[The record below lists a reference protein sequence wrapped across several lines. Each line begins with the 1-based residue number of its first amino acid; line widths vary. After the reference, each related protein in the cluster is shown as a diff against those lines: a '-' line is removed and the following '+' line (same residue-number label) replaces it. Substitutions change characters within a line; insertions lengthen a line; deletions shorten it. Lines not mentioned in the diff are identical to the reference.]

1 MKMKTILFHG
11 PSGSGKDTQVELLVE
26 KFEIEKI
33 GTGDMFRQMYS
44 EGDIDAIKA
53 YEYWHVGKFVPNDLT
68 YKMFSKW
75 LAKFNQEKDWIL
87 VSVVRDIGQVPLL
100 DELLAQYGRKVDVFL
115 HLKLSEEMAIE
126 RRTLRWTCPRC
137 SATYHK
143 KYKKEK
149 VEGYCDKCGMKLIQ
163 REDDTVERTKSL
175 FYEYQRTI
183 TPILTEYSKRG
194 IIKEVNASPSIEE
207 IHQEIIKQLNL

>member
-1 MKMKTILFHG
+1 MKTILFHG
-11 PSGSGKDTQVELLVE
+11 PSGSGKDTQVELLEE

-33 GTGDMFRQMYS
+33 GTGEMFRQMYS

-53 YEYWHVGKFVPNDLT
+53 YEYWHVGKFVPNELT

-75 LAKFNQEKDWIL
+75 LAKFNQEKDWML

-100 DELLAQYGRKVDVFL
+100 DELLAQYGRKLDVFL

-143 KYKKEK
+143 KYKRET

-163 REDDTVERTKSL
+163 REDDTLERTKSL
-175 FYEYQRTI
+175 YNEYQRTI
-183 TPILTEYSKRG
+183 APILIEYSNRG
-194 IIKEVNASPSIEE
+194 IVKEVDASPSIDE
-207 IHQEIIKQLNL
+207 IHQEIIRQLNL

>member
-1 MKMKTILFHG
+1 MKTILFHG

-44 EGDIDAIKA
+44 EGDIDAIEA

-163 REDDTVERTKSL
+163 REDDTVDRTKSL
-175 FYEYQRTI
+175 FDEYQRTI
-183 TPILTEYSKRG
+183 TPILTEYSNRG
-194 IIKEVNASPSIEE
+194 IVKEVDASPSIEE
-207 IHQEIIKQLNL
+207 IHQEIIRQLNL

>member
-1 MKMKTILFHG
+1 MRTILFHG

-33 GTGDMFRQMYS
+33 GTGDMFRTMYS

-53 YEYWHVGKFVPNDLT
+53 YEYWHLGKFVPNDLT

-87 VSVVRDIGQVPLL
+87 VSVVRDIGQVPML
-100 DELLAQYGRKVDVFL
+100 DELLAQYGRKLDVFL

-137 SATYHK
+137 SSTYHK

-163 REDDTVERTKSL
+163 REDDTLDRTKSL
-175 FYEYQRTI
+175 YNEYQKTI
-183 TPILTEYSKRG
+183 APILIEYSNRG
-194 IIKEVNASPSIEE
+194 IVKEVDASPSIDE

>member
-1 MKMKTILFHG
+1 MKTILFHG
-11 PSGSGKDTQVELLVE
+11 PSGSGKDTQVELLVD

-33 GTGDMFRQMYS
+33 GTGDMFRTMYS

-53 YEYWHVGKFVPNDLT
+53 YEYWRQGKFVPNDLT

-100 DELLAQYGRKVDVFL
+100 DELLTQYGRKLDIFL

-137 SATYHK
+137 GATYHK
-143 KYKKEK
+143 KYKKER
-149 VEGYCDKCGMKLIQ
+149 VEGYCDKCGMKLSQ
-163 REDDTVERTKSL
+163 REDDTLERTKSL
-175 FYEYQRTI
+175 YNEYQKTI
-183 TPILTEYSKRG
+183 TPILEEYSKRG
-194 IIKEVNASPSIEE
+194 IVKEVDASPSIEE
-207 IHQEIIKQLNL
+207 IHNKIIKQLNL

>member
-1 MKMKTILFHG
+1 MKTILFHG
-11 PSGSGKDTQVELLVE
+11 PSGSGKDTQVELLEE

-33 GTGDMFRQMYS
+33 GTGEMFRQMYS

-53 YEYWHVGKFVPNDLT
+53 YEYWHVGKFVPNELT

-75 LAKFNQEKDWIL
+75 LTKFNQEKDWML

-100 DELLAQYGRKVDVFL
+100 DELLAQYGRKLDVFL

-143 KYKKEK
+143 KYKRET

-163 REDDTVERTKSL
+163 REDDTLERTKSL
-175 FYEYQRTI
+175 YNEYQRTI
-183 TPILTEYSKRG
+183 APILIEYSNRG
-194 IIKEVNASPSIEE
+194 IVKEVDASPSIDE
-207 IHQEIIKQLNL
+207 IHQEIIRQLNL

>member
-163 REDDTVERTKSL
+163 RR
-175 FYEYQRTI
+175 
-183 TPILTEYSKRG
+183 
-194 IIKEVNASPSIEE
+194 
-207 IHQEIIKQLNL
+207 

>member
-44 EGDIDAIKA
+44 EGDKDAIKA

>member
-183 TPILTEYSKRG
+183 TPILTEYSNRG
-194 IIKEVNASPSIEE
+194 IVKEVDASPSIEE
-207 IHQEIIKQLNL
+207 IHQEIIRQLNL

>member
-1 MKMKTILFHG
+1 MKTILFHG
-11 PSGSGKDTQVELLVE
+11 PSGSGKDTQVELLEE

-33 GTGDMFRQMYS
+33 GTGEMFRQMYS

-53 YEYWHVGKFVPNDLT
+53 YEYWHVGKFVPNELT

-75 LAKFNQEKDWIL
+75 LTKFNQEKDWML

-100 DELLAQYGRKVDVFL
+100 DELLAQYGRKLDVYL

-143 KYKKEK
+143 KYKRET

-163 REDDTVERTKSL
+163 REDDTLERTKSL
-175 FYEYQRTI
+175 YNEYQRTI
-183 TPILTEYSKRG
+183 APILIEYSNRG
-194 IIKEVNASPSIEE
+194 IVKEVDASPSIDE
-207 IHQEIIKQLNL
+207 IHQEIIRQLNL

>member
-44 EGDIDAIKA
+44 EGDIDAIEA

-163 REDDTVERTKSL
+163 REDDTVDRTKSL
-175 FYEYQRTI
+175 FDEYQRTI
-183 TPILTEYSKRG
+183 TPILTEYSNRG
-194 IIKEVNASPSIEE
+194 IVKEVDASPSIEE
-207 IHQEIIKQLNL
+207 IHQEIIRQLNL

>member
-1 MKMKTILFHG
+1 MKTILFHG
-11 PSGSGKDTQVELLVE
+11 PSGSGKDTQVELLEE

-33 GTGDMFRQMYS
+33 GTGEMFRQMYS

-53 YEYWHVGKFVPNDLT
+53 YEYWHVGKFVPNELT

-75 LAKFNQEKDWIL
+75 LTKFNQEKDWML

-100 DELLAQYGRKVDVFL
+100 DELLAQYGRKLDVFL

-143 KYKKEK
+143 KYKRET

-163 REDDTVERTKSL
+163 REDDTLERTKSL
-175 FYEYQRTI
+175 YNEYQRTI
-183 TPILTEYSKRG
+183 APILIEYSNRG
-194 IIKEVNASPSIEE
+194 IVKEVDASPSIEE
-207 IHQEIIKQLNL
+207 IHQEIIRQLNL

>member
-1 MKMKTILFHG
+1 MKTILFHG
-11 PSGSGKDTQVELLVE
+11 PSGSGKDTQVELLVD

-33 GTGDMFRQMYS
+33 GTGEMFRAMYS

-53 YEYWHVGKFVPNDLT
+53 YEYWHKGKFVPNDLT

-75 LAKFNQEKDWIL
+75 LTKFNQEKDWIL

-100 DELLAQYGRKVDVFL
+100 DELLAQYGRKLDVFL

-137 SATYHK
+137 GSTYHK

-149 VEGYCDKCGMKLIQ
+149 VEGYCDKCGMKLSQ
-163 REDDTVERTKSL
+163 REDDTLERTKSL
-175 FYEYQRTI
+175 YSEYQKTI
-183 TPILTEYSKRG
+183 TPILAEYSSRG
-194 IIKEVNASPSIEE
+194 IVKEIDASPGIEE

>member
-1 MKMKTILFHG
+1 MMKTILFHG
-11 PSGSGKDTQVELLVE
+11 PSGSGKDTQVELLVD

-33 GTGDMFRQMYS
+33 GTGDMFRTMYS

-53 YEYWHVGKFVPNDLT
+53 YEYWRQGRFVPNDLT

-75 LAKFNQEKDWIL
+75 LAKFNQEKDWVL

-100 DELLAQYGRKVDVFL
+100 DELLTQYGRKLDVFL

-137 SATYHK
+137 GATYHK
-143 KYKKEK
+143 KYKREK
-149 VEGYCDKCGMKLIQ
+149 VEGYCDKCGMKLSQ
-163 REDDTVERTKSL
+163 REDDTLERTKSL
-175 FYEYQRTI
+175 YNEYQKTI
-183 TPILTEYSKRG
+183 TPILEEYSKRG
-194 IIKEVNASPSIEE
+194 IVKEVDASPSIEE
-207 IHQEIIKQLNL
+207 IHNEIIRQLNL

>member
-137 SATYHK
+137 GSTYHK

-163 REDDTVERTKSL
+163 REDDTVDRTKSL
-175 FYEYQRTI
+175 FDEYQRTI
-183 TPILTEYSKRG
+183 TPILTEYSNRG
-194 IIKEVNASPSIEE
+194 IVKEVDASPSIEE
-207 IHQEIIKQLNL
+207 IHQEIIRQLNL

>member
-1 MKMKTILFHG
+1 MKTILFHG
-11 PSGSGKDTQVELLVE
+11 PSGSGKDTQVELLVD

-33 GTGDMFRQMYS
+33 GTGDMFRTMYS

-53 YEYWHVGKFVPNDLT
+53 YEYWRQGKFVPNDLT

-100 DELLAQYGRKVDVFL
+100 DELLTQYGRKLDIFL

-137 SATYHK
+137 GATYHK

-149 VEGYCDKCGMKLIQ
+149 VEGYCDKCGMKLSQ
-163 REDDTVERTKSL
+163 REDDTLERTKSL
-175 FYEYQRTI
+175 YNEYQKTI
-183 TPILTEYSKRG
+183 TPILEEYSKRG
-194 IIKEVNASPSIEE
+194 IVKEVDASPSIEE
-207 IHQEIIKQLNL
+207 IHNEIIRQLNL

>member
-1 MKMKTILFHG
+1 MKTILFHG
-11 PSGSGKDTQVELLVE
+11 PSGSGKDTQVELLVD

-33 GTGDMFRQMYS
+33 GTGDMFRTMYS

-53 YEYWHVGKFVPNDLT
+53 YEYWRQGKFVPNDLT

-87 VSVVRDIGQVPLL
+87 VSVVRDIGQVQLL
-100 DELLAQYGRKVDVFL
+100 DELLTQYDRKLDVFL
-115 HLKLSEEMAIE
+115 HLKLSEEMVIE

-137 SATYHK
+137 GSTYHK

-149 VEGYCDKCGMKLIQ
+149 VEGYCDKCGMKLSQ
-163 REDDTVERTKSL
+163 REDDTLERTVSL
-175 FYEYQRTI
+175 YNEYQKTI
-183 TPILTEYSKRG
+183 TPILEEYSKRG
-194 IIKEVNASPSIEE
+194 IVKEVDASPSIEE
-207 IHQEIIKQLNL
+207 IHSEIIKQLNL

>member
-1 MKMKTILFHG
+1 MKTILFHG
-11 PSGSGKDTQVELLVE
+11 PSGSGKDTQVELLEE

-33 GTGDMFRQMYS
+33 GTGEMFRQMYS

-53 YEYWHVGKFVPNDLT
+53 YEYWHVGKFVPNELT

-75 LAKFNQEKDWIL
+75 LTKFNQEKDWML

-100 DELLAQYGRKVDVFL
+100 DELLAQYGRKLDVFL

-143 KYKKEK
+143 KYKRET

-163 REDDTVERTKSL
+163 REDDTLERTKSL
-175 FYEYQRTI
+175 YSEYQKTI
-183 TPILTEYSKRG
+183 APILIEYSNRG
-194 IIKEVNASPSIEE
+194 IVKEVDASPSIEE
-207 IHQEIIKQLNL
+207 IHQEIIRQLNL

>member
-1 MKMKTILFHG
+1 MKTILFHG

-26 KFEIEKI
+26 KFDIEKI

-75 LAKFNQEKDWIL
+75 LAKFNQEKDWML

-100 DELLAQYGRKVDVFL
+100 DELLAQYGRKLDVFL

-143 KYKKEK
+143 KYKKET

-163 REDDTVERTKSL
+163 REDDTLERTKSL
-175 FYEYQRTI
+175 YNEYQRTI
-183 TPILTEYSKRG
+183 APILIEYSNRG
-194 IIKEVNASPSIEE
+194 IVKEVDASPSIDE
-207 IHQEIIKQLNL
+207 IHQEIIRQLNL

>member
-1 MKMKTILFHG
+1 MKTILFHG
-11 PSGSGKDTQVELLVE
+11 PSGSGKDTQVELLVD

-33 GTGDMFRQMYS
+33 GTGDMFRTMYS

-53 YEYWHVGKFVPNDLT
+53 YEYWRQGRFVPNDLT

-75 LAKFNQEKDWIL
+75 LAKFNQEKDWVL

-100 DELLAQYGRKVDVFL
+100 DELLTQYGRKLDVFL

-137 SATYHK
+137 GATYHK
-143 KYKKEK
+143 KYKREK
-149 VEGYCDKCGMKLIQ
+149 VEGYCDKCGMKLSQ
-163 REDDTVERTKSL
+163 REDDTLERTKSL
-175 FYEYQRTI
+175 YNEYQKTI
-183 TPILTEYSKRG
+183 TPILEEYSKRG
-194 IIKEVNASPSIEE
+194 IVKEVDASPSIEE
-207 IHQEIIKQLNL
+207 IHNEIIRQLNL

>member
-1 MKMKTILFHG
+1 MMKTILFHG
-11 PSGSGKDTQVELLVE
+11 PSGSGKDTQVELLVD
-26 KFEIEKI
+26 KFDIEKI
-33 GTGDMFRQMYS
+33 GTGDMFRTMYS

-53 YEYWHVGKFVPNDLT
+53 YEYWRQGKFVPNDLT

-100 DELLAQYGRKVDVFL
+100 DELLTQYGRKLDVFL

-137 SATYHK
+137 GATYHK

-149 VEGYCDKCGMKLIQ
+149 VEGYCDKCGMKLSQ
-163 REDDTVERTKSL
+163 REDDTLERTKSL
-175 FYEYQRTI
+175 YNEYQKTI
-183 TPILTEYSKRG
+183 TPILEEYSKRG
-194 IIKEVNASPSIEE
+194 IVKEVDASPSIEE
-207 IHQEIIKQLNL
+207 IHNEIIKQLNL

>member
-1 MKMKTILFHG
+1 MKTILFHG
-11 PSGSGKDTQVELLVE
+11 PSGSGKDTQVELLVD

-33 GTGDMFRQMYS
+33 GTGDMFRTMYS

-53 YEYWHVGKFVPNDLT
+53 YEYWRQGKFVPNDLT

-100 DELLAQYGRKVDVFL
+100 DELLTQYGRKLDIFL

-137 SATYHK
+137 GATYHK
-143 KYKKEK
+143 KYKKER
-149 VEGYCDKCGMKLIQ
+149 VEGYCDKCGMKLSQ
-163 REDDTVERTKSL
+163 REDDTLERTKSL
-175 FYEYQRTI
+175 YNEYQKTI
-183 TPILTEYSKRG
+183 TPILGEYSKRG
-194 IIKEVNASPSIEE
+194 IVKEVDASPSIEE
-207 IHQEIIKQLNL
+207 IHNEIIRQLSL

>member
-163 REDDTVERTKSL
+163 REDDTVDRTKSL
-175 FYEYQRTI
+175 FDEYQRTI
-183 TPILTEYSKRG
+183 TPILTEYSNRG
-194 IIKEVNASPSIEE
+194 IVKEVDASPSIEE
-207 IHQEIIKQLNL
+207 IHQEIIRQLNL

>member
-1 MKMKTILFHG
+1 MKTILFHG
-11 PSGSGKDTQVELLVE
+11 PSGSGKDTQVELLEE

-33 GTGDMFRQMYS
+33 GTGEMFRQMYS

-53 YEYWHVGKFVPNDLT
+53 YEYWHVGKFVPNELT

-75 LAKFNQEKDWIL
+75 LAKFNQEKDWML

-100 DELLAQYGRKVDVFL
+100 DELLAQYGRKLDVFL

-143 KYKKEK
+143 KYKKET

-163 REDDTVERTKSL
+163 REDDTLERTKSL
-175 FYEYQRTI
+175 YNEYQRTI
-183 TPILTEYSKRG
+183 APILIEYSNRG
-194 IIKEVNASPSIEE
+194 IVKEVDASPSIDE
-207 IHQEIIKQLNL
+207 IHQEIIRQLNL

>member
-1 MKMKTILFHG
+1 MKTILFHG

-163 REDDTVERTKSL
+163 REDDTVDRTKSL
-175 FYEYQRTI
+175 FDEYQRTI
-183 TPILTEYSKRG
+183 TPILTEYSNRG
-194 IIKEVNASPSIEE
+194 IVKEVDASPSIEE
-207 IHQEIIKQLNL
+207 IHQEIIRQLNL

>member
-1 MKMKTILFHG
+1 MMKTILFHG
-11 PSGSGKDTQVELLVE
+11 PSGSGKDTQVELLVD

-33 GTGDMFRQMYS
+33 GTGDMFRTMYS

-53 YEYWHVGKFVPNDLT
+53 YEYWRQGKFVPNDLT

-100 DELLAQYGRKVDVFL
+100 DELLTQYGRKLDIFL

-137 SATYHK
+137 GATYHK
-143 KYKKEK
+143 KYKKER
-149 VEGYCDKCGMKLIQ
+149 VEGYCDKCGMKLSQ
-163 REDDTVERTKSL
+163 REDDTLERTKSL
-175 FYEYQRTI
+175 YNEYQKTI
-183 TPILTEYSKRG
+183 TPILEEYSKRG
-194 IIKEVNASPSIEE
+194 IVKEVDASPSIEE
-207 IHQEIIKQLNL
+207 IHNEIIKQLNL